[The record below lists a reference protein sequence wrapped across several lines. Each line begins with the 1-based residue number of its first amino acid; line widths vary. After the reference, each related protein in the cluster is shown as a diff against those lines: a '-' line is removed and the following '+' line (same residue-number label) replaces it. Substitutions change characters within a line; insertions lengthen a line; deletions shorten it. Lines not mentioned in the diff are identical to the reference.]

1 MIDLQTKDAFWGV
14 VEDCLV
20 EIHKLAHV
28 DAQARVS
35 NLRNKVDQPPVGLS
49 SEIIYHDEPF
59 DVACDLAN
67 KRLSLPQH
75 RNQYDA
81 ILQRH
86 NW

>member
-1 MIDLQTKDAFWGV
+1 MIDLQSKDAFWGV

-20 EIHKLAHV
+20 EIHKLARV

-35 NLRNKVDQPPVGLS
+35 NLRSKVDQPPVGLS
-49 SEIIYHDEPF
+49 GEVIYHDEPF

-67 KRLSLPQH
+67 SRLSLPPH
-75 RNQYDA
+75 RYQYDG